1 MAGANGEA
9 PAFPDARWVDNLPI
23 VIQNR
28 VIEGFGNAG
37 YDKVGTDAGK
47 ATLPVVV
54 DARVAAGS
62 VWIESGH
69 GATAPLG
76 AARVS
81 VVAA

>member
-1 MAGANGEA
+1 
-9 PAFPDARWVDNLPI
+9 
-23 VIQNR
+23 
-28 VIEGFGNAG
+28 
-37 YDKVGTDAGK
+37 
-47 ATLPVVV
+47 VVV